1 MMRLAT
7 FTALSPSL
15 DEELPLQIGCL
26 GPHVGA
32 LSIMIIAFMARNCA
46 KAPFCPNNNVAK

>member
-1 MMRLAT
+1 MRLAT